1 MLRRSALCVLAGC
14 LSAGVVQAAPT
25 AAAMALSAAPAA
37 DSRDLR
43 AWLMRI
49 HDAAAQRSFQGTFVI
64 SAGGAVS
71 SARLSHFVDGDQQ
84 FERIE
89 SLDGEPRVV
98 LRHGEVV
105 HTAWPQ
111 RRLLMIEQRDLG
123 GAFPALLKAG
133 DDHIADHYELVLQG
147 VERQAGQ
154 DAQVLSLRPRDA
166 WRFGWRLWAERSTG
180 LLLRADVLNERGE
193 VLESSAFSDL
203 TLNVR
208 AQPDAV
214 LAPMKKTE
222 GFKVLR
228 SALTPAAL
236 PDEGWALRRAV
247 PGFLQVRCVKRPLDA
262 SEAPVAAKALVAAE
276 VLQTVLSDGLT
287 YVSMFIEP
295 YNAERHT
302 RPMLTSLGATHTLM
316 RRQGDWWITVVGDV
330 PAGTLRLLSNALE
343 RKKR

>member
-1 MLRRSALCVLAGC
+1 MLRRIVVCALVGC
-14 LSAGVVQAAPT
+14 LSAAVVQAAP
-25 AAAMALSAAPAA
+25 AAAGVTPSAEA
-37 DSRDLR
+37 RDLR

-49 HDAAAQRSFQGTFVI
+49 HDAAAQRNFQGTFVI

-71 SARLSHFVDGDQQ
+71 SARLSHFVEGDQQ
-84 FERIE
+84 YERIE

-105 HTAWPQ
+105 HTVWPQ
-111 RRLLMIEQRDLG
+111 RKLLMIEQRDLG

-133 DDHIADHYELVLQG
+133 DDHIADHYEMVMQG
-147 VERQAGQ
+147 AERQAGQ
-154 DAQVLSLRPRDA
+154 DAQVFNLRPRDA

-180 LLLRADVLNERGE
+180 LLLRSDVLNERGE
-193 VLESSAFSDL
+193 VLESSAFSDV

-208 AQPDAV
+208 AQPEAV
-214 LAPMKKTE
+214 LAPMKKAE
-222 GFKVLR
+222 GFKVMR
-228 SALTPAAL
+228 GALTPVDL
-236 PDEGWALRRAV
+236 GDEGWVLRRAV
-247 PGFLQVRCVKRPLDA
+247 PGFLQVRSVKRPLDA
-262 SEAPVAAKALVAAE
+262 SEAPAAAKANLVAE

-287 YVSMFIEP
+287 YVSIFIEP
-295 YNAERHT
+295 YNAQRHT